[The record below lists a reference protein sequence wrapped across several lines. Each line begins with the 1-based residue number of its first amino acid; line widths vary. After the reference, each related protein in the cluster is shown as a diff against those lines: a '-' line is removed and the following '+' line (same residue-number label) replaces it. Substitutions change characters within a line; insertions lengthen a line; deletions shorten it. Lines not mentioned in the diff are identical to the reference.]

1 MCCGLLCWGDA
12 IAELSRW
19 QSTSRLQVGSV
30 GQGLHHFQGSGV
42 FPISHLYGWWGE
54 NFSPVPVAELYG
66 DNKDVWNTE
75 ERLLCSSLLGSGHI
89 TTWPR
94 MGNGWETVV
103 CHILPIAFQSCLL
116 QSCFQSAP
124 LKKQPSCRG
133 LQYCLADVDFAK
145 THWHIHIVLAG
156 GVFVWINITTHDVE
170 SSYCGNEACFLITVC
185 GEIVRNAW
193 LCSVDRVWYIIHL
206 YICN

>member
-1 MCCGLLCWGDA
+1 MGTVRMCDIQRKAVVLL
-12 IAELSRW
+12 L
-19 QSTSRLQVGSV
+19 V
-30 GQGLHHFQGSGV
+30 GQWSHH
-42 FPISHLYGWWGE
+42 
-54 NFSPVPVAELYG
+54 
-66 DNKDVWNTE
+66 
-75 ERLLCSSLLGSGHI
+75 LL
-89 TTWPR
+89 TQ
-94 MGNGWETVV
+94 NGQWLETAV
-103 CHILPIAFQSCLL
+103 CHILLFAFQVFLF

-156 GVFVWINITTHDVE
+156 GVCVWINITTHDVE
-170 SSYCGNEACFLITVC
+170 SSYCGNEACFLITVY